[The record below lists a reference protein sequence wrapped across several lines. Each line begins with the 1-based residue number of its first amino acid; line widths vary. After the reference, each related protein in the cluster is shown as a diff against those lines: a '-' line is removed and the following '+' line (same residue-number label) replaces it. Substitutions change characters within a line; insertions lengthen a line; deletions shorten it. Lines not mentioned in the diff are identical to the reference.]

1 VSRLADAPAAQARRR
16 ALRFGGVEGNELLT
30 SSVAALLTIL
40 LVAEGVTIIHLDG
53 LLSTHMFIGLALIP
67 PVLLKLASTG
77 YRFMRYYTGS
87 PAYRANGPPLMLLR
101 VLAPIL
107 VASTAMIF
115 VTGVWRLLLGHRS
128 DEVLMLHKVGFIV
141 WGGAFGVHFLAH
153 LPQAGRSLGA
163 AWGSSA
169 RRRRVAGSRLGAT
182 VVAISLGA
190 GIALALA
197 LLSHIADLRRA
208 PTDARDANIG
218 LDAHAHFLLV
228 AIGNGLAS
236 PSACG
241 RSSTVCDSGGA
252 RRLRRAVRLR
262 TTVRRADVSRRAR
275 LRPGAPAARG
285 PR

>member
-169 RRRRVAGSRLGAT
+169 RRRRGSRRDGRRHLTGRRDRARARAALTHRRPTPSPHRRPRREHRARRPRALPARRDRQWSGFAQRVRT
-182 VVAISLGA
+182 VVNGVRLG
-190 GIALALA
+190 
-197 LLSHIADLRRA
+197 R
-208 PTDARDANIG
+208 
-218 LDAHAHFLLV
+218 
-228 AIGNGLAS
+228 
-236 PSACG
+236 
-241 RSSTVCDSGGA
+241 RSS
-252 RRLRRAVRLR
+252 
-262 TTVRRADVSRRAR
+262 
-275 LRPGAPAARG
+275 AP
-285 PR
+285 PSSSPTHDCSPC